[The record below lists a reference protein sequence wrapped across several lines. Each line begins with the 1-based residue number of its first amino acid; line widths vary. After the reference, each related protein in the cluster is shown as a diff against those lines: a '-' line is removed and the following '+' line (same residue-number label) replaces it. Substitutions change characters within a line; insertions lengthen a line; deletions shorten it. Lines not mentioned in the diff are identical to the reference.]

1 MKKTGIIIA
10 IIVGVILIWGI
21 GTYNGFVKKQEAMTT
36 AWGQV
41 ENVYQRRADL
51 VPNLVALVKNY
62 TEYEQGTLIAVTEAR
77 AKAAKATINT
87 ENFDENEFA
96 NFETAQNEL
105 GNSLN
110 RLIVS
115 VENYPDLKA
124 NEEYLTLQA
133 QLAGCE
139 NRIQT
144 ERERFNETAKVYNQ
158 SVRCTVGKFNTCEVN
173 TFIAVIVTD
182 IRLEFLERRIVL
194 GGIDLGLRLVKKRV
208 MPTSGKCHDTHY
220 HSK

>member
-1 MKKTGIIIA
+1 MKKTGVIIA
-10 IIVGVILIWGI
+10 IIVGLILIWGI
-21 GTYNGFVKKQEAMTT
+21 GVYNGFVKKQEAMTT

-62 TEYEQGTLIAVTEAR
+62 AEYEQGTLIAVTEAR
-77 AKAAKATINT
+77 AKKAAATTVDIENYT
-87 ENFDENEFA
+87 ESDLKDFQA
-96 NFETAQNEL
+96 AQDEL
-105 GNSLN
+105 GSSLN

-139 NRIQT
+139 NRILT
-144 ERERFNETAKVYNQ
+144 ERQRFNEAAKAYNQ
-158 SVRCTVGKFNTCEVN
+158 SIRKFPGNLIANMFGFEKRPYFEADEGANKVPE
-173 TFIAVIVTD
+173 TF
-182 IRLEFLERRIVL
+182 
-194 GGIDLGLRLVKKRV
+194 
-208 MPTSGKCHDTHY
+208 
-220 HSK
+220 

>member
-1 MKKTGIIIA
+1 MKKLWIVIIA
-10 IIVGVILIWGI
+10 VVAIILLWGVT
-21 GTYNGFVKKQEAMTT
+21 TYNGFVKKQEAMTT

-77 AKAAKATINT
+77 AKAAQTTVNT

-96 NFETAQNEL
+96 NFESAQDEL

-139 NRIQT
+139 NRILT
-144 ERERFNETAKVYNQ
+144 ERQRFNETAMVYNQ
-158 SVRCTVGKFNTCEVN
+158 SIRKFPNN
-173 TFIAVIVTD
+173 LIANM
-182 IRLEFLERRIVL
+182 FGFERRPYFEADA
-194 GGIDLGLRLVKKRV
+194 GAEKA
-208 MPTSGKCHDTHY
+208 PSTF
-220 HSK
+220 

>member
-10 IIVGVILIWGI
+10 IIVGVILLWGI
-21 GTYNGFVKKQEAMTT
+21 GAYNGFVKKQEAMTT

-51 VPNLVALVKNY
+51 VPNLVALVKSY
-62 TEYEQGTLIAVTEAR
+62 AEYEQGTLIAVTEAR
-77 AKAAKATINT
+77 SKAAKSTVNT
-87 ENFDENEFA
+87 ENFDETEFS
-96 NFETAQNEL
+96 NFEAAQEEL

-110 RLIVS
+110 RLLVE

-139 NRIQT
+139 NRILT
-144 ERERFNETAKVYNQ
+144 ERERFNEAAKAYNQ
-158 SVRCTVGKFNTCEVN
+158 SVRKFPSRLIAKMFGFEKRPYFEADEGADKVPE
-173 TFIAVIVTD
+173 TF
-182 IRLEFLERRIVL
+182 
-194 GGIDLGLRLVKKRV
+194 
-208 MPTSGKCHDTHY
+208 
-220 HSK
+220 

>member
-1 MKKTGIIIA
+1 MKKLWIVIIA
-10 IIVGVILIWGI
+10 VVAIILLWGVT
-21 GTYNGFVKKQEAMTT
+21 TYNGFVKKQEAMTT

-77 AKAAKATINT
+77 AKAAKATVNT

-96 NFETAQNEL
+96 NFASAQDEL

-115 VENYPDLKA
+115 VEKYPDLKA

-139 NRIQT
+139 NRILT

-158 SVRCTVGKFNTCEVN
+158 SVRKFPSNL
-173 TFIAVIVTD
+173 IAKI
-182 IRLEFLERRIVL
+182 FGFERRPYFEADAGADKV
-194 GGIDLGLRLVKKRV
+194 
-208 MPTSGKCHDTHY
+208 PETF
-220 HSK
+220 

>member
-10 IIVGVILIWGI
+10 IIVGIILLWGWT
-21 GTYNGFVKKQEAMTT
+21 TYNGFVTKQENLTK

-51 VPNLVALVKNY
+51 VPNLVALVKSY
-62 TEYEQGTLIAVTEAR
+62 AEYEQGTLIAVTEAR
-77 AKAAKATINT
+77 AKAAKSTVNT
-87 ENFDENEFA
+87 ENFDETEFS
-96 NFETAQNEL
+96 NFESAQEEL

-110 RLIVS
+110 RLLVE

-139 NRIQT
+139 NRILT
-144 ERERFNETAKVYNQ
+144 ERERFNEAAKAYNQ
-158 SVRCTVGKFNTCEVN
+158 SVRKFPSSLIAKMFGFEKRPYFEADEGADKAPK
-173 TFIAVIVTD
+173 TF
-182 IRLEFLERRIVL
+182 
-194 GGIDLGLRLVKKRV
+194 
-208 MPTSGKCHDTHY
+208 
-220 HSK
+220 

>member
-10 IIVGVILIWGI
+10 IIVGIILLWGI

-62 TEYEQGTLIAVTEAR
+62 SEYEQGTLIAVTEAR
-77 AKAAKATINT
+77 AQEAAATTVNIENYT
-87 ENFDENEFA
+87 ENDLKDFQA
-96 NFETAQNEL
+96 AQDEL
-105 GNSLN
+105 GESLN

-139 NRIQT
+139 NRILT
-144 ERERFNETAKVYNQ
+144 ERNRFNEAAKAYNQ
-158 SVRCTVGKFNTCEVN
+158 SIRRFPGNLIANMFGFEKRPYFEADKGAERVPE
-173 TFIAVIVTD
+173 TF
-182 IRLEFLERRIVL
+182 
-194 GGIDLGLRLVKKRV
+194 
-208 MPTSGKCHDTHY
+208 
-220 HSK
+220 

>member
-1 MKKTGIIIA
+1 MHDLDELDNLLNRASTPAPETQKSEAEEQAQRDREREEIRH
-10 IIVGVILIWGI
+10 
-21 GTYNGFVKKQEAMTT
+21 QEL
-36 AWGQV
+36 
-41 ENVYQRRADL
+41 ERQREL
-51 VPNLVALVKNY
+51 NEL
-62 TEYEQGTLIAVTEAR
+62 EAR
-77 AKAAKATINT
+77 AKAAKATVNA

-96 NFETAQNEL
+96 NFESAQDGL

-139 NRIQT
+139 NRILT

-158 SVRCTVGKFNTCEVN
+158 SIRKFPSNLIANMFDFEKRPYFEAAAGAEKAPG
-173 TFIAVIVTD
+173 TF
-182 IRLEFLERRIVL
+182 
-194 GGIDLGLRLVKKRV
+194 
-208 MPTSGKCHDTHY
+208 
-220 HSK
+220 

>member
-10 IIVGVILIWGI
+10 IIVGIILLWGWT
-21 GTYNGFVKKQEAMTT
+21 TYNGFVTKQENLTK

-51 VPNLVALVKNY
+51 VPNLVALVKSY
-62 TEYEQGTLIAVTEAR
+62 AEYEQGTLIAVTEAR
-77 AKAAKATINT
+77 SKAAKSTVNT
-87 ENFDENEFA
+87 ENFDETEFS
-96 NFETAQNEL
+96 NFESAQEEL

-110 RLIVS
+110 RLLVE

-139 NRIQT
+139 NRILT
-144 ERERFNETAKVYNQ
+144 ERERFNEAAKAYNQ
-158 SVRCTVGKFNTCEVN
+158 SVRKFPSSLIAKMFGFEKRPYFEADEGADKAPK
-173 TFIAVIVTD
+173 TF
-182 IRLEFLERRIVL
+182 
-194 GGIDLGLRLVKKRV
+194 
-208 MPTSGKCHDTHY
+208 
-220 HSK
+220 

>member
-10 IIVGVILIWGI
+10 IIVGIILLWGWT
-21 GTYNGFVKKQEAMTT
+21 TYNGFVTKQENLTK

-51 VPNLVALVKNY
+51 VPNLVALVKSY
-62 TEYEQGTLIAVTEAR
+62 AEYEQGTLIAVTEAR
-77 AKAAKATINT
+77 SKAAKSTVNT
-87 ENFDENEFA
+87 ENFDETEFS
-96 NFETAQNEL
+96 NFEAAQEEL

-110 RLIVS
+110 RLLVE

-139 NRIQT
+139 NRILT
-144 ERERFNETAKVYNQ
+144 ERERFNEAAKAYNQ
-158 SVRCTVGKFNTCEVN
+158 SVRKFPSSLIAKMFGFEKRPYFEADEGAERVPE
-173 TFIAVIVTD
+173 TF
-182 IRLEFLERRIVL
+182 
-194 GGIDLGLRLVKKRV
+194 
-208 MPTSGKCHDTHY
+208 
-220 HSK
+220 

>member
-1 MKKTGIIIA
+1 MKKTGIVIA
-10 IIVGVILIWGI
+10 LFFGIILIWGI

-77 AKAAKATINT
+77 AKAANANVNT

-96 NFETAQNEL
+96 DFESAQNEL

-139 NRIQT
+139 NRILT

-158 SVRCTVGKFNTCEVN
+158 SVRKFPSNLIAKMFGFEKRPYFEADN
-173 TFIAVIVTD
+173 GSEKAPETF
-182 IRLEFLERRIVL
+182 
-194 GGIDLGLRLVKKRV
+194 
-208 MPTSGKCHDTHY
+208 
-220 HSK
+220 

>member
-10 IIVGVILIWGI
+10 IVVGIILIWGI
-21 GTYNGFVKKQEAMTT
+21 GAYNGFVKKQEAMTT

-51 VPNLVALVKNY
+51 VPNLVTVVKNY
-62 TEYEQGTLIAVTEAR
+62 AEYEQGTLLEITEAR
-77 AKAAKATINT
+77 AKKAAAATVNMENYT
-87 ENFDENEFA
+87 ESELQNFQ
-96 NFETAQNEL
+96 TAQDEL
-105 GNSLN
+105 GESLN

-124 NEEYLTLQA
+124 NEEFLTLQA

-144 ERERFNETAKVYNQ
+144 ERERFNDAAKAYNQ
-158 SVRCTVGKFNTCEVN
+158 SIRQFPNSLIANMFRFEKRPYFEADEGADKVPE
-173 TFIAVIVTD
+173 TF
-182 IRLEFLERRIVL
+182 
-194 GGIDLGLRLVKKRV
+194 
-208 MPTSGKCHDTHY
+208 
-220 HSK
+220 

>member
-1 MKKTGIIIA
+1 MKKTSVIIA
-10 IIVGVILIWGI
+10 IIVGLILIWGI
-21 GTYNGFVKKQEAMTT
+21 GAYNGFVKKQEAMTT

-62 TEYEQGTLIAVTEAR
+62 AEYEQGTLIAVTEAR
-77 AKAAKATINT
+77 AKKAAATTVDIENYT
-87 ENFDENEFA
+87 ENDLNDFQA
-96 NFETAQNEL
+96 AQDEL
-105 GNSLN
+105 GSSLN

-139 NRIQT
+139 NRILT
-144 ERERFNETAKVYNQ
+144 ERQRFNEAAKAYNQ
-158 SVRCTVGKFNTCEVN
+158 SIRKFPGNLIANMLGFEKRPYFEADEGADIVPE
-173 TFIAVIVTD
+173 TF
-182 IRLEFLERRIVL
+182 
-194 GGIDLGLRLVKKRV
+194 
-208 MPTSGKCHDTHY
+208 
-220 HSK
+220 

>member
-62 TEYEQGTLIAVTEAR
+62 AEYEQGTLIAVTEAR
-77 AKAAKATINT
+77 AKAAATTVNT
-87 ENFDENEFA
+87 ENFDEKEFA
-96 NFETAQNEL
+96 NFESAQDEL

-144 ERERFNETAKVYNQ
+144 ERERFNEAAKAYNQ
-158 SVRCTVGKFNTCEVN
+158 SVRRFPSNIIANLFGFEKRPYFEAEAGAERVPE
-173 TFIAVIVTD
+173 TF
-182 IRLEFLERRIVL
+182 
-194 GGIDLGLRLVKKRV
+194 
-208 MPTSGKCHDTHY
+208 
-220 HSK
+220 